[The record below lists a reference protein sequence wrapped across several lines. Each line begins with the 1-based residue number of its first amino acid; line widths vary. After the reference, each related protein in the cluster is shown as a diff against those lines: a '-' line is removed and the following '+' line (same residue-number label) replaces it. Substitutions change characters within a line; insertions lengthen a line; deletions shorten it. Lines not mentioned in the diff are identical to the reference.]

1 MKKYTTLIMLVAV
14 IISAFAITTV
24 AVENEII
31 GDNVY
36 LVDIQT
42 MRVTGVAP
50 QTETAT
56 FNTISDTIN
65 HGDWVAL
72 GCMECPESVVHW
84 TSASSDVPGYDPTAA
99 VVSKEFA
106 WSCWKQHK
114 GDHGH
119 VYYDI
124 NIYN

>member
-1 MKKYTTLIMLVAV
+1 MKKFTTLFILIAI
-14 IISAFAITTV
+14 IISSFAITTF

-56 FNTISDTIN
+56 FNTISDTID
-65 HGDWVAL
+65 HRDFVAL
-72 GCMECPESVVHW
+72 GCMECPDSVVGWIYDYSNGHGF
-84 TSASSDVPGYDPTAA
+84 DPGAA
-99 VVSKEFA
+99 FVSKEFA
-106 WSCWKQHK
+106 WSCWTQHN

-119 VYYDI
+119 VHYDVD
-124 NIYN
+124 IYN